1 MAQNPPPP
9 TPPQFPSPEELK
21 SKITDFMKQNFGD
34 HVSVATIT
42 EPEPAVAEEDEKPEK
57 TEHKEF
63 EFHLLPR
70 DIKAHLDR
78 FVIKQEEA
86 KKVLAIAVCDHYNHA
101 NYLRR
106 LEKEDPNRAQE
117 IEYIKQNV
125 ILVGPTG
132 VGKTYLIKH
141 IADLIKVPFVKAD
154 ATKFSE
160 TGYVGGDVEDL
171 VRELVH
177 KADGDVNLAQFGII
191 YIDEIDKIASAGN
204 LIGRDVSGR
213 GVQTTLL
220 KLMEETEVPVRS
232 MNDLQA
238 QLQAAFEFQRRGKAK
253 RDTINTRHILFV
265 VSGAFG
271 KLKEQVARRVRHG
284 QIGFSAQP
292 IQVMDNELFQHVTTQ
307 DFMEYGFEPEFI
319 GRLPVRVVCEDLD
332 ANDLFDIMKFSEGSL
347 LRQYERAFRAY
358 GIEISFEDEALRLL
372 AQAAA
377 TEKTGARGL
386 LTVFEKLFRD
396 YKFHLAGSGLTQLR
410 VSAALVREPQRV
422 LEQLMAE
429 GHKLE
434 AQMLEAGAR
443 EFAEKFSKDHGL
455 EISLDESAIRRLV
468 ERAQAERM
476 TMTDLCA
483 HLFKDFQF
491 GLSLIKKNTGRT
503 QFVLNAAAI
512 DAPDKFLSDLVVH
525 TIQLHRRKTPDCMK
539 PLLVAF
545 LDQTARHLPARGGC
559 GGSKRLIACMKR
571 SLITTLIIGVAVAL
585 IVGALHATKVIAGFE
600 AVAAQLVT
608 DYAGATR
615 VVGEKW
621 QYVFVLLI
629 ALGVAWLS
637 LSNPRC
643 GTMARLV
650 INRVI
655 AGGTVWPRVGLLSLP
670 RIFSAGAVSPGG
682 RVCSPRRRRVVGFFA
697 QEPLT
702 SNPHIVCRSRF
713 QRAISPS

>member
-1 MAQNPPPP
+1 MTQNPPPP
-9 TPPQFPSPEELK
+9 SFPSPEELK
-21 SKITDFMKQNFGD
+21 AKITEFMKQNFGD
-34 HVSVATIT
+34 RVSVATFA
-42 EPEPAVAEEDEKPEK
+42 EPEPATAEEEEKPEK
-57 TEHKEF
+57 ADQKEF
-63 EFHLLPR
+63 EFNLLPR

-106 LEKEDPNRAQE
+106 LEKEDARRAEE

-177 KADGDVNLAQFGII
+177 KANGDVNLAQFGII

-265 VSGAFG
+265 VSGAFE

-292 IQVMDNELFQHVTTQ
+292 VHVMDNELFQHVTTQ
-307 DFMEYGFEPEFI
+307 DFIEYGFEPEFI
-319 GRLPVRVVCEDLD
+319 GRLPVRVVCEELD
-332 ANDLFDIMKFSEGSL
+332 ANDLFDIMKYSEGSL

-396 YKFHLAGSGLTQLR
+396 YKFHLAGSGLSQLR
-410 VSAALVREPQRV
+410 VTVTLVREPQRV
-422 LEQLMAE
+422 LEQLLAE
-429 GHKLE
+429 GHKHE
-434 AQMLEAGAR
+434 AVVLDQQIDVFSESFRRQHDVEIAFEEAAR
-443 EFAEKFSKDHGL
+443 C
-455 EISLDESAIRRLV
+455 RLV
-468 ERAQAERM
+468 ERAQTEKMSMA
-476 TMTDLCA
+476 DLTA
-483 HLFKDFQF
+483 HLFRDFHF
-491 GLSLIKKNTGRT
+491 GLYLVRNNSGQNKFTLPLSA
-503 QFVLNAAAI
+503 V
-512 DAPDKFLSDLVVH
+512 DAPDKFLSDLVV
-525 TIQLHRRKTPDCMK
+525 QSYY
-539 PLLVAF
+539 
-545 LDQTARHLPARGGC
+545 PARQ
-559 GGSKRLIACMKR
+559 
-571 SLITTLIIGVAVAL
+571 TNE
-585 IVGALHATKVIAGFE
+585 VG
-600 AVAAQLVT
+600 
-608 DYAGATR
+608 
-615 VVGEKW
+615 
-621 QYVFVLLI
+621 
-629 ALGVAWLS
+629 
-637 LSNPRC
+637 
-643 GTMARLV
+643 
-650 INRVI
+650 
-655 AGGTVWPRVGLLSLP
+655 
-670 RIFSAGAVSPGG
+670 
-682 RVCSPRRRRVVGFFA
+682 
-697 QEPLT
+697 
-702 SNPHIVCRSRF
+702 
-713 QRAISPS
+713 

>member
-1 MAQNPPPP
+1 MEQ
-9 TPPQFPSPEELK
+9 TPPFPSPEELK
-21 SKITDFMKQNFGD
+21 SKLAEFMKSNFGD
-34 HVSVATIT
+34 RVAFTT
-42 EPEPAVAEEDEKPEK
+42 LTQPDTVETGTDEKSPPEEAK
-57 TEHKEF
+57 DF
-63 EFHLLPR
+63 DFHFLPR

-78 FVIKQEEA
+78 FVIKQDEA
-86 KKVLAIAVCDHYNHA
+86 KKVLSIAVCDHYNHV
-101 NYLRR
+101 NHVRQ
-106 LEKEDPNRAQE
+106 LEKEHADRAAE
-117 IEYIKQNV
+117 TEYAKQHV

-177 KADGDVNLAQFGII
+177 KADGDLNLAQFGII

-265 VSGAFG
+265 VSGAFE

-292 IQVMDNELFQHVTTQ
+292 VQVMDNELFRHVTTQ
-307 DFMEYGFEPEFI
+307 DFIEYGFEPEFI

-332 ANDLFDIMKFSEGSL
+332 ADDLFSIMKYSEGSL

-396 YKFHLAGSGLTQLR
+396 YKFYLAGSGLSQLR

-422 LEQLMAE
+422 LEKLMAE

-443 EFAEKFSKDHGL
+443 EFAEKFSKEHGL
-455 EISLDESAIRRLV
+455 QIVFDESAIRRLV

-476 TMTDLCA
+476 TMSDLCA
-483 HLFKDFQF
+483 HLFRDYQF
-491 GLSLIKKNTGRT
+491 GLNLIKKNTGQAR
-503 QFVLNAAAI
+503 FVINAGAV
-512 DAPDKFLSDLVVH
+512 DAPDKFLSELVV
-525 TIQLHRRKTPDCMK
+525 QSYYP
-539 PLLVAF
+539 
-545 LDQTARHLPARGGC
+545 
-559 GGSKRLIACMKR
+559 
-571 SLITTLIIGVAVAL
+571 
-585 IVGALHATKVIAGFE
+585 GAL
-600 AVAAQLVT
+600 AQK
-608 DYAGATR
+608 A
-615 VVGEKW
+615 
-621 QYVFVLLI
+621 
-629 ALGVAWLS
+629 
-637 LSNPRC
+637 
-643 GTMARLV
+643 
-650 INRVI
+650 
-655 AGGTVWPRVGLLSLP
+655 
-670 RIFSAGAVSPGG
+670 
-682 RVCSPRRRRVVGFFA
+682 
-697 QEPLT
+697 
-702 SNPHIVCRSRF
+702 
-713 QRAISPS
+713 